1 MASYSILIKPSAIN
15 ELEDIPTKKDRG
27 RIVTR
32 IQSLT
37 DEPRPRGCE
46 KLSARERF
54 RVRQG
59 RYRIVYEGDNENAVV
74 TVVKIGHRKDVYR

>member
-1 MASYSILIKPSAIN
+1 MASYSILIKPSAIK

-32 IQSLT
+32 IRSLT
-37 DEPRPRGCE
+37 DDPRPRGCE

-54 RVRQG
+54 RVRQE
-59 RYRIVYEGDNENAVV
+59 RYRIVYEVDDKNAVV